1 MSDRMQQ
8 QRFELKYLIDEPIAL
23 RIRDFVR
30 CHLSF
35 DENSAGKPNFSYP
48 VHSVYLDSDDLV
60 TYWDTINGN
69 KNRFKLRMRYY
80 SAEPDE
86 PVFFEIKRRMNNC
99 IMKQRGVVRQS
110 SIESLLAGHYPTED
124 MLISKNP
131 RQYFALQNF
140 CNLMSKLQARPKV
153 HIAYLREAYV
163 SDNDQVR
170 VTIDRAVDAEA
181 NPLRSVKTE
190 MARPARSFDGQVIL
204 ELKYTNR
211 FPTWFNELVR
221 VFGVMQCGAAKY
233 VNSIEAIG
241 SRPPGCPA
249 QGIPEGALPISHEA
263 EKTLNVER
271 WNFEEFP
278 APLSGC

>member
-8 QRFELKYLIDEPIAL
+8 QRFELKYLIDEPTAL

-30 CHLSF
+30 PYLGF
-35 DENSAGKPNFSYP
+35 DEFSEHQPNYSYT
-48 VHSVYLDSDDLV
+48 VRSVYLDSDDLQ

-80 SAEPDE
+80 HAQPDA

-99 IMKQRGVVRQS
+99 IMKQRGAVRQEC
-110 SIESLLAGHYPTED
+110 IASLLDGHYPAPE
-124 MLISKNP
+124 MVLSNHP

-140 CNLMSKLQARPKV
+140 CSLMTRIQARPKV

-170 VTIDRAVDAEA
+170 VTIDRAVDAEL
-181 NPLRSVKTE
+181 NLLHSLKTH
-190 MARPARSFDGQVIL
+190 MTRPARSFDGQVIL

-211 FPTWFNELVR
+211 FPDWFGELVR
-221 VFGVMQCGAAKY
+221 VFGVMQCSAAKY

-241 SRPPGCPA
+241 SRPPGPA
-249 QGIPEGALPISHEA
+249 QAIS
-263 EKTLNVER
+263 KCTSNR
-271 WNFEEFP
+271 
-278 APLSGC
+278 LSRSLI